1 MLRAVAVSTCF
12 TARRMIVVS
21 VKPNIARS
29 NPSLEAWQ
37 VEQFCSNAMR
47 PTAASGPGVAGGGGG
62 GALGFEEQ
70 AASMAMNET
79 ASLRMGLPSV
89 GRTVGAGA
97 VMP

>member
-12 TARRMIVVS
+12 TARRMMVVS

-47 PTAASGPGVAGGGGG
+47 PTAASGPGVAGGGGD
-62 GALGFEEQ
+62 GALGFEGQ
-70 AASMAMNET
+70 AASAAMKGT
-79 ASLRMGLPSV
+79 GSLRIGLPP
-89 GRTVGAGA
+89 GAPTLGA
-97 VMP
+97 RAGI